1 MPKLSPAYKCV
12 SPLPPA
18 SRQETLRLLSPSFMA
33 ASRLSLSVAQFLRRQ
48 HADDKLLSCS
58 RGTLRRRG
66 AVPAVEATRKTGSGR
81 VSGSSLCSPAAAS
94 LSFFFFTSLR
104 FLLGESE
111 ASVKTWNRKKT
122 EFQTDAGEPCLC
134 LEQ

>member
-18 SRQETLRLLSPSFMA
+18 SAR
-33 ASRLSLSVAQFLRRQ
+33 RLSDCFLPLSWPLPGYLTPSLSFSGDNTPMTNCCPALAAHSDAEERFRQ
-48 HADDKLLSCS
+48 WKQRAKL
-58 RGTLRRRG
+58 G
-66 AVPAVEATRKTGSGR
+66 EAG
-81 VSGSSLCSPAAAS
+81 SPALPFVLLLLL